1 MNFAVE
7 PVPVPSAPPLHTPPT
22 ASEAA
27 QRRGDLLRELMLLD
41 GTPDP
46 EMDDLVTLAT
56 VICGKPMGA
65 VTLLDETTLVTRA
78 HVGMSGAV
86 SVPVEDSMCQF
97 TVQGTELLI
106 VEDLNTQTDMHNAH
120 IWMDAGIQFYAGMP
134 LLCED
139 GTAIGALCVMDSK
152 PSTLTAEQQT
162 VMAVLSRQVSRLLQT
177 RRHAVAMEHMAQE
190 REREKKI
197 IDIILDHVP
206 VSIYLKD
213 RGGRLRYYN
222 KALADRFNV
231 DREAWLG
238 KTNHDLWPRE
248 VADALKVS
256 EDAVFETGQTDV
268 GIASV
273 PEPNG
278 TTSHFKNYQT
288 RCMSVDGQPM
298 LAGSA
303 IDLTEQ
309 MQRSEELQRIRLE
322 LEDANEKLSS
332 LALTD
337 ALTGLW
343 NRRAFDARLETD
355 MMAAQR
361 HRHPLTLLLLDV
373 DHFKSVNDRFG
384 HPYGD
389 TVLKELSAIL
399 TGCKRAEDIAARFGG
414 EEFAVLL
421 PNTDLQAAQYLAE
434 RLLDAVRN
442 HSWEKAPVTISI
454 GLAMSG
460 PATVSDD
467 LIDAADA
474 ALYRAKRAGRDR
486 MELQSEPQ

>member
-1 MNFAVE
+1 MTFAVQTE
-7 PVPVPSAPPLHTPPT
+7 PARPVPPPDSPLT
-22 ASEAA
+22 ADEAA
-27 QRRGDLLRELMLLD
+27 QRRGELLRELQLLD

-56 VICGKPMGA
+56 IICGKPMGA
-65 VTLLDETTLVTRA
+65 VTLLDETTLRTRA
-78 HVGMSGAV
+78 RVGLSGDV
-86 SVPVEDSMCQF
+86 TVPVEDSMCQF
-97 TVQGTELLI
+97 TVQGTELLM
-106 VEDLNTQTDMHNAH
+106 VEDLNTQADLLNAH
-120 IWMDAGIQFYAGMP
+120 IWLDAGIQFYAGMP
-134 LLCED
+134 LLCEG
-139 GTAIGALCVMDSK
+139 GTPIGALCVMDSE

-177 RRHAVAMEHMAQE
+177 RKHALAMERMAQE

-222 KALADRFNV
+222 KALADRFKV

-238 KTNHDLWPRE
+238 KNNHDLWPRE
-248 VADALKVS
+248 VADVLKVS
-256 EDAVFETGQTDV
+256 EDAVFETGTTD
-268 GIASV
+268 IDFASV
-273 PEPNG
+273 PEPDG
-278 TTSHFKNYQT
+278 STSHFKTYQT
-288 RCMSVDGQPM
+288 FCISVDGQPM

-309 MQRSEELQRIRLE
+309 MQRSAELQQIRVE

-343 NRRAFDARLETD
+343 NRRAFNARLETD
-355 MMAAQR
+355 MMGAQR
-361 HRHPLTLLLLDV
+361 HRHPLTLMLLDV

-389 TVLKELSAIL
+389 TVLKEISAIL
-399 TGCKRAEDIAARFGG
+399 SRCKRAEDIAARFGG

-421 PNTDLQAAQYLAE
+421 PNTGIGAARSLAD
-434 RLLDAVRN
+434 RILNVIRR
-442 HSWEKAPVTISI
+442 HPWEKAPVTISM

-460 PATVSDD
+460 SDAVSDD

-474 ALYRAKRAGRDR
+474 ALYRAKRGGRDR
-486 MELQSEPQ
+486 VVLYSDPE